1 MVIQKTTQIMMDRL
15 RQILAVDAVSCS
27 QVIIVGAR
35 VGVYRYAGGAA
46 NCPNWYNV
54 HVVGHVRRMFDR
66 ITGNVCMQILWHYL
80 YPRSCSEKG
89 LP

>member
-27 QVIIVGAR
+27 QVIFGGAR
-35 VGVYRYAGGAA
+35 VYKYAGRAA

-54 HVVGHVRRMFDR
+54 ELTYIVGHVRRM
-66 ITGNVCMQILWHYL
+66 I
-80 YPRSCSEKG
+80 
-89 LP
+89 